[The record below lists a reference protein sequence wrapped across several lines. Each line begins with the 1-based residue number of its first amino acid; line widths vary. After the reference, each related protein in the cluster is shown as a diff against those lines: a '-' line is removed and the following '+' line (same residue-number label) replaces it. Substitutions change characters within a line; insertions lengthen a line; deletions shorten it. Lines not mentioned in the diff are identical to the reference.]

1 MLRLDNDKRR
11 ALLAA
16 KAQVRELERPE
27 RERQKIARA
36 KARRKREAA
45 IDRAQPEQR
54 QPRERDAGYL
64 AWLRRLPC
72 IAGVMGRTDC
82 EGAVQAAHV
91 RFSAH
96 GKGHNPGLGS
106 KNHDRHANPLCAF
119 HHLQDQ
125 HTRSEIAFWAD
136 LGVDAYDL
144 SAALYAAYRAGEDGL
159 AVLRRFSPSKPGRKL
174 QGAGFRKDIT
184 RNMRGQIVRR
194 RVEA

>member
-1 MLRLDNDKRR
+1 MRNLTVEQR
-11 ALLAA
+11 ARLAA
-16 KAQVRELERPE
+16 ANAEIREIMDPQRADA
-27 RERQKIARA
+27 RQ
-36 KARRKREAA
+36 ARRQRDREMRQRVGKRA
-45 IDRAQPEQR
+45 DGQR

-96 GKGHNPGLGS
+96 GKGRNPGLGS

-144 SAALYAAYRAGEDGL
+144 SAALYAAYQAGEDGV
-159 AVLRRFSPSKPGRKL
+159 AVLRRFSPSNPHQDG
-174 QGAGFRKDIT
+174 
-184 RNMRGQIVRR
+184 
-194 RVEA
+194 EA

>member
-1 MLRLDNDKRR
+1 MLRLDKDRR
-11 ALLAA
+11 EA
-16 KAQVRELERPE
+16 
-27 RERQKIARA
+27 IARA
-36 KARRKREAA
+36 RAEIAEIMDPIKAAQRKDRRQREREMRQRVGKRAA
-45 IDRAQPEQR
+45 GQR
-54 QPRERDAGYL
+54 QPRERDPGFL

-96 GKGHNPGLGS
+96 GKGRNPGLGS

-144 SAALYAAYRAGEDGL
+144 SAALYAAYQAGEDGL

>member
-1 MLRLDNDKRR
+1 MRNLTVEQR
-11 ALLAA
+11 ARLAA
-16 KAQVRELERPE
+16 ANAEIREIMDPQRADA
-27 RERQKIARA
+27 RQ
-36 KARRKREAA
+36 ARRQRDREMRQRVGKRA
-45 IDRAQPEQR
+45 DGQR

-96 GKGHNPGLGS
+96 GKGRNPGLGS

-144 SAALYAAYRAGEDGL
+144 SAALYAAYQAGEDGL

>member
-1 MLRLDNDKRR
+1 MRQLTAEQRAKVNAARAEIASIMNPLDK
-11 ALLAA
+11 
-16 KAQVRELERPE
+16 E
-27 RERQKIARA
+27 A
-36 KARRKREAA
+36 KARRRAERRAMVARIGKR
-45 IDRAQPEQR
+45 RAGQR
-54 QPRERDAGYL
+54 QPRERDPGFL

-96 GKGHNPGLGS
+96 GKGRNPGLGS

-144 SAALYAAYRAGEDGL
+144 SAALYAAYQAGEDGL
-159 AVLRRFSPSKPGRKL
+159 AVLRRFSPSNPHQYG
-174 QGAGFRKDIT
+174 
-184 RNMRGQIVRR
+184 
-194 RVEA
+194 EA

>member
-1 MLRLDNDKRR
+1 MRNLTVEQR
-11 ALLAA
+11 ARLAA
-16 KAQVRELERPE
+16 ANAEIREIMDPQKAAQRQKRKAYVREM
-27 RERQKIARA
+27 RQRVGKRA
-36 KARRKREAA
+36 
-45 IDRAQPEQR
+45 DGQR

-64 AWLRRLPC
+64 AFLRRLPC

-96 GKGHNPGLGS
+96 GKGRNPGLGS

-125 HTRSEIAFWAD
+125 HTRSEIAFWSD
-136 LGVDAYDL
+136 IGVDAYDL
-144 SAALYAAYRAGEDGL
+144 SAALYAAYQAGEDGL